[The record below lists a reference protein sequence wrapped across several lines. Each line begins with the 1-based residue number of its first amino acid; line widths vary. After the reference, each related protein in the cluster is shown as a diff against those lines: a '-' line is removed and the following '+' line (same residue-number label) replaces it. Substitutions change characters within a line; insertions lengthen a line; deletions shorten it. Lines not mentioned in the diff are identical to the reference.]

1 MYILY
6 PDRVVGAEGY
16 TEHKTRLGD
25 LLALWVDVKTP
36 VTGDVIPQQHYA
48 YSIVIVRVAT
58 TLLSIS
64 MLLLLVLL
72 LQYVPGV
79 CMHKNTY
86 NYPIFFIHLII
97 RTCLTLSEPPTI
109 FCRFYD
115 LCSYLLSLRA
125 CFSCHTFFPGT
136 IEEKSREKKKVD
148 FVFSA
153 VSAGSL
159 SFFCTGSSKL
169 VGLATRTTHS
179 SPMPGAT
186 SSSMS
191 SIYRSSPAKRSK
203 LGGGLEHLNH
213 CLLSSRLL
221 DLFYLLG
228 TGCGVAPLPNDSES
242 QSHLIYS

>member
-1 MYILY
+1 
-6 PDRVVGAEGY
+6 
-16 TEHKTRLGD
+16 
-25 LLALWVDVKTP
+25 
-36 VTGDVIPQQHYA
+36 
-48 YSIVIVRVAT
+48 
-58 TLLSIS
+58 
-64 MLLLLVLL
+64 
-72 LQYVPGV
+72 
-79 CMHKNTY
+79 MHKNTY

-203 LGGGLEHLNH
+203 LGGGAPEVLAAQALEDVVVHEGGGGGGGGSWTIVGGEPQKRNPFRPCPTKKSCRRCIL
-213 CLLSSRLL
+213 CKTRKSSNSTYRVCVVTRARLTTRPPVRSSTSNL
-221 DLFYLLG
+221 W
-228 TGCGVAPLPNDSES
+228 
-242 QSHLIYS
+242 